1 MEQPRLVKS
10 ESYATRLGYPHDSVV
25 YLKDKCYF
33 DEAFQKQP
41 GYKPHWFMMN
51 HGHPSVANVI
61 MSMRWIITRAVRCTT
76 THCAP
81 VNHASLDPRTLAKV
95 LLPRG
100 LSI

>member
-1 MEQPRLVKS
+1 MEHPLLVKS

-41 GYKPHWFMMN
+41 GYKPHWFMMS

-61 MSMRWIITRAVRCTT
+61 M
-76 THCAP
+76 CAADDGTP
-81 VNHASLDPRTLAKV
+81 LWKTKDMV
-95 LLPRG
+95 LCNDELRYDYGDVPKEWNG
-100 LSI
+100 DCCH